1 MLHLKL
7 FRTENTPDFCR
18 GRLYAADDDDEAQDP
33 SPLSPHPGE
42 CLICDTIEPP
52 VRRPSEFVR
61 GSTAVQAGVYRLA
74 LSRSPK
80 FGRLLPLLVGVPG
93 MSGVRIH
100 RGNTVADTRGCILP
114 GRYVGKGRV
123 VESTPREQELV
134 RMILGCR
141 GGADIEIVDDFAIP
155 EPVVSEDSSPSFASW
170 PFASAVERSVWDRL
184 RLAVA

>member
-7 FRTENTPDFCR
+7 FRTENTPVFCR
-18 GRLYAADDDDEAQDP
+18 GRLYAADDDDEELSP
-33 SPLSPHPGE
+33 SPADSHPGE

-52 VRRPSEFVR
+52 VRRPSGFVR
-61 GSTAVQAGVYRLA
+61 GGTAVQAGVYRVA

-80 FGRLLPLLVGVPG
+80 FGRLLPILMGVPG
-93 MSGVRIH
+93 MTGVRIH

-114 GRYVGKGRV
+114 GRYVGGGRV

-141 GGADIEIVDDFAIP
+141 GGADIEIVDDFATP
-155 EPVVSEDSSPSFASW
+155 ESVVSEEPSPSFSSW
-170 PFASAVERSVWDRL
+170 PLASVAGRSVWDRL

>member
-7 FRTENTPDFCR
+7 FRTENTRVFCR
-18 GRLYAADDDDEAQDP
+18 GRLYAADDDDAARDP
-33 SPLSPHPGE
+33 SPSLSKPGE

-61 GSTAVQAGVYRLA
+61 GSTAVPAGLYRLA
-74 LSRSPK
+74 LSPSPK

-93 MSGVRIH
+93 MTGVRIH

-114 GRYVGKGRV
+114 GRYVGEGRV
-123 VESTPREQELV
+123 VESTPREKELV

-141 GGADIEIVDDFAIP
+141 GGADIEIVNDFAIP
-155 EPVVSEDSSPSFASW
+155 EPDQGDGQPHSFSFW
-170 PFASAVERSVWDRL
+170 PLASAVERSVWDRL
-184 RLAVA
+184 RLAAA

>member
-7 FRTENTPDFCR
+7 FRTENTTAFCR
-18 GRLYAADDDDEAQDP
+18 GRLYAAHDDDDAQ
-33 SPLSPHPGE
+33 SPYPANPHPGE
-42 CLICDTIEPP
+42 CLICDTIEHP

-93 MSGVRIH
+93 MTGVRIH

-114 GRYVGKGRV
+114 GRYVGDGRV
-123 VESTPREQELV
+123 VDSTPREQELV

-141 GGADIEIVDDFAIP
+141 GGADIEIVDDFADP
-155 EPVVSEDSSPSFASW
+155 EPAVSEEPSPSFASW
-170 PFASAVERSVWDRL
+170 PFASVAERSVWDRL